1 MNIGLIIKKFEEFNA
16 LSNELIDITQNIYEN
31 LKEKNINKVDYL
43 KRQQILI
50 TMDMEEA
57 RKKLINEIIKNCD
70 ELNMEKKTITSL
82 LEYMTI
88 EEKEQIM
95 ACQETAIR
103 FDYKLENNLITIKRQ
118 LEYLMAPTETVVD
131 ILNYYATQENG
142 RKSFSID
149 KKL

>member
-1 MNIGLIIKKFEEFNA
+1 MNIALIIKKFEEFNA